1 MAQGSPLAPAET
13 RDYTTLDKLAV
24 LSLVSALDTKDWDK
38 IANVL
43 RNRALGVLQGPRAY
57 TRDDCQRIYQTA
69 IGGPLP
75 GGQRISGDR
84 AVLGEALNRAKG
96 QRLCEIRDKLGVI
109 ESATAKASV
118 AATDSTLILE
128 KQAVGK
134 GESGSAITRAQRSQA
149 SPNLADSIAVT
160 TSGAVAVGNSEDIN
174 SEGRGA
180 DEESAFHNAPLSPTE
195 VYSTPKEEPEDV
207 SVSSSSNG
215 NDNSDDD
222 KDAPGADA
230 DAEEKVNFSER
241 QPPVI
246 NGAGSDMEESNGLQQ
261 LSLANKG
268 SDDKEERTNS
278 SADSEHA
285 AADALDDLHSETS
298 GHAQAES
305 VDDDDNKRLST
316 SPDTSKDGAH
326 SDVPATLEM
335 LSNPASDGAHANED
349 EFPNFQDTKS
359 ASTPSKSPV
368 ATPDPEARESTEEAK
383 MEDIGSPDI
392 APAEEEVSVRSPPVS
407 ATASKS
413 TASAADEQQLKN
425 WKKNITTVWR
435 EISGHRYGSMFIGPI
450 KSADA
455 PNYYDVIRQ
464 PIDLKTIK
472 NRIRDEEIT
481 TTVEFYRDIMHMLM
495 NALMYNAEDTEVY
508 QMAME
513 MIPDAQACI
522 EQLLQTEAAVNNPK
536 GSAIAGS
543 GSSGASASA
552 SLVTSGMVGTDTVAA
567 GGAIPAAVVAASR
580 SEANSKHDEHQH
592 EGEDSDESMPA
603 KRRRRAASGRAAKHL
618 RA

>member
-38 IANVL
+38 IANLL

-69 IGGPLP
+69 IGDPLP
-75 GGQRISGDR
+75 GGQRIAGDR

-96 QRLCEIRDKLGVI
+96 QRLCEIRDTLGVI
-109 ESATAKASV
+109 ESAIAQASV
-118 AATDSTLILE
+118 GAADSTLILE
-128 KQAVGK
+128 KQEVGK
-134 GESGSAITRAQRSQA
+134 AESGSAITRAQRSQA
-149 SPNLADSIAVT
+149 SPNLADSIAVII
-160 TSGAVAVGNSEDIN
+160 SGAVAVGNNEDTN

-180 DEESAFHNAPLSPTE
+180 DEESAFHNAALSPTE

-207 SVSSSSNG
+207 SVSSSGNG

-222 KDAPGADA
+222 KDGPGA

-246 NGAGSDMEESNGLQQ
+246 NGAGGDMEESSGLQQ

-268 SDDKEERTNS
+268 SNDKKECTNS

-285 AADALDDLHSETS
+285 AADALDDLRSETS

-305 VDDDDNKRLST
+305 VDDDDNERLSM
-316 SPDTSKDGAH
+316 SPDASKDGAH

-368 ATPDPEARESTEEAK
+368 ATPDPEFRESTEEAK
-383 MEDIGSPDI
+383 MEDIESPDI
-392 APAEEEVSVRSPPVS
+392 SPAEEEVSVRSPPAC
-407 ATASKS
+407 ATASKP

-543 GSSGASASA
+543 GSSAASASA
-552 SLVTSGMVGTDTVAA
+552 NLVTSGMVGTDAVAA
-567 GGAIPAAVVAASR
+567 GGAIPAAVVAAAAR
-580 SEANSKHDEHQH
+580 SEANSKHDENQH
-592 EGEDSDESMPA
+592 EGEDSDDSMPS

>member
-13 RDYTTLDKLAV
+13 RGYTTLDKLAV

-43 RNRALGVLQGPRAY
+43 RNRALGMLQGPRPY
-57 TRDDCQRIYQTA
+57 TRDDCRRIYQTA
-69 IGGPLP
+69 IGDPLS
-75 GGQRISGDR
+75 GGQRIAGDR

-109 ESATAKASV
+109 ESAIEKASV
-118 AATDSTLILE
+118 AAANSALVLE

-134 GESGSAITRAQRSQA
+134 AESGSAITRGQRSQA

-160 TSGAVAVGNSEDIN
+160 ISGAVAVGNSEDIN

-180 DEESAFHNAPLSPTE
+180 DEESAFHNAALSPTE
-195 VYSTPKEEPEDV
+195 VYSTPNEELEDA
-207 SVSSSSNG
+207 SVSTSGNG

-222 KDAPGADA
+222 KDGPGADA
-230 DAEEKVNFSER
+230 EKDNFSER
-241 QPPVI
+241 QPSVI

-285 AADALDDLHSETS
+285 AADVFDDLLSEPS

-305 VDDDDNKRLST
+305 VDDDDNERLST
-316 SPDTSKDGAH
+316 SPDTSKYGAH
-326 SDVPATLEM
+326 SDVPAILEM
-335 LSNPASDGAHANED
+335 LSNPASDGAHASED
-349 EFPNFQDTKS
+349 EILNFQDTKS

-368 ATPDPEARESTEEAK
+368 ATPEPEARESTEEAK
-383 MEDIGSPDI
+383 MKDIESPDI

-513 MIPDAQACI
+513 MIADAQSCI

-536 GSAIAGS
+536 GNAIAGS

-552 SLVTSGMVGTDTVAA
+552 SLVTSGMVSTDAVAA
-567 GGAIPAAVVAASR
+567 GGAIPAAVAAAAAR